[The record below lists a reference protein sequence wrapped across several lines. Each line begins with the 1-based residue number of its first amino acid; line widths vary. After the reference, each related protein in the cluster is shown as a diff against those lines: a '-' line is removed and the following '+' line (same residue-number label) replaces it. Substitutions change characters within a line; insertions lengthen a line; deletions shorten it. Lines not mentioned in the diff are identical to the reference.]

1 MTYKALVLE
10 DNVEFQTIISTF
22 LREILSFQVDVCA
35 TYTEAITLISRANP
49 PYDIV
54 MTDIDLDGQPY
65 GTMIVEHLLNHGRGE
80 LCVIIS
86 GTLLDVSQH
95 FTIAEA
101 RSKGIL
107 VNALVKNPRLTM
119 ELHRILPEALKK
131 RNEKQKPLHIFI
143 SYRRD
148 DSADVTGRI
157 YDRLV
162 EIFQKENIFRDID
175 SIPTGMDFRDYI
187 RESVHGCDVLV
198 AIIGKDWLNI
208 TNERGKRRLDDEGD
222 FVRNEISAALQ
233 RDIPVI
239 PILVQNAM
247 MPKEDDLPDVL
258 RDLAY
263 RHGRAV
269 RRDPDFHEDVNRL
282 ITDIEKYRLK

>member
-1 MTYKALVLE
+1 MAYTALVVE
-10 DNVEFQTIISTF
+10 DNVEFQSIISKF
-22 LREILSFQVDVCA
+22 LREMLSFQVDVCS
-35 TYTEAITLISRANP
+35 TYTEAISLISQATK
-49 PYDIV
+49 PYDLV
-54 MTDIDLDGQPY
+54 TTDIDLDGQPY
-65 GTMIVEHLLNHGRGE
+65 GTLIVEHLLAHRRGE

-86 GTLLDVSQH
+86 GTLLDVTHH

-107 VNALVKNPRLTM
+107 VNALVKSPRLPM
-119 ELHRILPEALKK
+119 ELHRVVPQALKN
-131 RNEKQKPLHIFI
+131 RDEKQKSLRIFI

-162 EIFQKENIFRDID
+162 ETFQKENIFRDID

-208 TNERGKRRLDDEGD
+208 TNERGKRRLDDEAD
-222 FVRNEISAALQ
+222 YVRNEISAALQ

-239 PILVQNAM
+239 PILVQNAT
-247 MPKEDDLPDVL
+247 MPKEEDLPTVL

-263 RHGRAV
+263 RHGRSV

-282 ITDIEKYRLK
+282 IIDLEKHRL